1 MNYWNSTPHCL
12 FPIDFFLCKPKES
25 NSELEY
31 PVAVQPDGIK
41 LKPERMVIDQLYHC
55 IFDNK
60 VFLFYKDEQE
70 LLHCYEVE
78 DPSAVKEIS
87 SNPSDIENILMKY
100 SKT

>member
-1 MNYWNSTPHCL
+1 MSI
-12 FPIDFFLCKPKES
+12 FDRFFSLCKPKES

-31 PVAVQPDGIK
+31 PVAVQHDGIK

-78 DPSAVKEIS
+78 HPSAVKEIS
-87 SNPSDIENILMKY
+87 SNPSDIENILKKY
-100 SKT
+100 SQT

>member
-1 MNYWNSTPHCL
+1 MLLLCL
-12 FPIDFFLCKPKES
+12 FSIDFFLCKIKES

-41 LKPERMVIDQLYHC
+41 LKPEMMVKDQLYHC
-55 IFDNK
+55 IFENK

-78 DPSAVKEIS
+78 HPSAVKEIS

-100 SKT
+100 SQT

>member
-1 MNYWNSTPHCL
+1 
-12 FPIDFFLCKPKES
+12 
-25 NSELEY
+25 LEY

-41 LKPERMVIDQLYHC
+41 LKPERMVTDQLYHC

-78 DPSAVKEIS
+78 HPSAVKEIS
-87 SNPSDIENILMKY
+87 SNPLDIENILMKY